1 MMTATTTSTSDF
13 VLAFLGYYGQDLM
26 RPGAL
31 HIVSSIIRENIRLQ
45 IILIVHSTVL
55 LACYRLSR
63 CGFVRAA
70 DRAYFYPS
78 HLVKHFCHRFDRGR
92 SCY

>member
-31 HIVSSIIRENIRLQ
+31 HIVSSIISPRFTLKYAHTYR
-45 IILIVHSTVL
+45 VTVL
-55 LACYRLSR
+55 LARTRLSR
-63 CGFVRAA
+63 CRFVRAA
-70 DRAYFYPS
+70 D
-78 HLVKHFCHRFDRGR
+78 
-92 SCY
+92 